1 MKDLGKAFSFP
12 FKDPDWVVKL
22 LVGVVFML
30 LSIFLVGI
38 FILVGYFIQLTQ
50 RVMRQEPRPL
60 PEWGDIGGKLVL
72 GFKFC
77 VVYFI
82 YLLPIFL
89 LMIPI
94 IILPLLAE
102 ISGDDDMIALVTI
115 VYSFAYTLVVIPYSL
130 ALTVLIPIIIY
141 RFAERE
147 RIGDALDLATII
159 REFKHNWQNTVIVAL
174 IAMAMQSFA
183 GVGMIVFFVG
193 IFFTVMY
200 AYLVSAYLTGAL
212 YLERKTEVVKSA

>member
-1 MKDLGKAFSFP
+1 
-12 FKDPDWVVKL
+12 
-22 LVGVVFML
+22 FML

-60 PEWGDIGGKLVL
+60 PEWGDIGGKLIL

-94 IILPLLAE
+94 IIFPLLAE

-174 IAMAMQSFA
+174 IAMAIQSFA

>member
-1 MKDLGKAFSFP
+1 
-12 FKDPDWVVKL
+12 PDWVVKL

-60 PEWGDIGGKLVL
+60 PEWGDIGGKLIL

-94 IILPLLAE
+94 IIFPLLAE
-102 ISGDDDMIALVTI
+102 ISGNDDMIALVAL

-174 IAMAMQSFA
+174 IAMAIQSFA

-212 YLERKTEVVKSA
+212 YLERKTEVVKRA

>member
-1 MKDLGKAFSFP
+1 MKDLGRAFSFP
-12 FKDPDWVVKL
+12 FKDPNWIGKF

-38 FILVGYFIQLTQ
+38 FVLVGYFIQITQ
-50 RVMRQEPRPL
+50 RVMRQEALPL

-77 VVYFI
+77 VVYFL
-82 YLLPIFL
+82 YLLPVFL
-89 LMIPI
+89 LMIPLI
-94 IILPLLAE
+94 VLPLLAE
-102 ISGDDDMIALVTI
+102 ISGDEDVFALVTL

-147 RIGDALDLATII
+147 KISDALDLAAVI

-174 IAMAMQSFA
+174 IAVAIQSFA

-193 IFFTVMY
+193 LFFTIMY
-200 AYLVSAYLTGAL
+200 AYVVSAYLTGAL
-212 YLERKTEVVKSA
+212 YLERKADVV